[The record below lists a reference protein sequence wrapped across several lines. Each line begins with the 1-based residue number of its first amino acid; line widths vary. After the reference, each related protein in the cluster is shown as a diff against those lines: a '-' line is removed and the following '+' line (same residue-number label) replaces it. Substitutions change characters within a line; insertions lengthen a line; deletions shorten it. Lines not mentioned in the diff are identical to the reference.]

1 MGEKVK
7 SIAKKRPEL
16 NFSHFDMR
24 FVKPLDTKLLDHIFS
39 NYNKILTIEDGVVHG
54 GFGSAVLEYEN
65 SKDDSHLKIVCLG
78 IPDAFV
84 EHGNI
89 DQLYESID
97 LDENGILKKIDW
109 ILNNKFY

>member
-7 SIAKKRPEL
+7 SIAKKRPDL

-24 FVKPLDTKLLDHIFS
+24 FVKPLDKELLDHIFS
-39 NYNKILTIEDGVVHG
+39 IYNKIVTLEDGVILG
-54 GFGSAVLEYEN
+54 GFGSAVLEYGN
-65 SKDDSHLKIVCLG
+65 SIDHKQLKIVCLG
-78 IPDAFV
+78 VPDVFV

-97 LDENGILKKIDW
+97 LDERGILKSIER
-109 ILNNKFY
+109 ITNENIY

>member
-1 MGEKVK
+1 M
-7 SIAKKRPEL
+7 
-16 NFSHFDMR
+16 DQ
-24 FVKPLDTKLLDHIFS
+24 IFS
-39 NYNKILTIEDGVVHG
+39 NYNKIITVEDGVVLG
-54 GFGSAVLEYEN
+54 GFGSAVMEYGN
-65 SKDDSHLKIVCLG
+65 SKDDRQLKIVCLG

-84 EHGNI
+84 EHGDI